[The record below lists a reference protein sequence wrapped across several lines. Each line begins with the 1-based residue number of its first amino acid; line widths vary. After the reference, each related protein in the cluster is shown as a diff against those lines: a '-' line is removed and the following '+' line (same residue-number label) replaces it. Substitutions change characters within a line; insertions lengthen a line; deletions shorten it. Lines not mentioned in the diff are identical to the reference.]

1 MADEILKRDQNTI
14 TVLGG
19 ITDDSNQFI
28 TMLRVDP
35 TTKRLLVSATGV
47 ASGTVTSISQGTG
60 ILLST
65 NPITTTGSVSLATSL
80 QPMVTLTGNSL
91 KVLRVNAGETAVS

>member
-1 MADEILKRDQNTI
+1 MTDEILKRDQNTI

-60 ILLST
+60 IS
-65 NPITTTGSVSLATSL
+65 
-80 QPMVTLTGNSL
+80 
-91 KVLRVNAGETAVS
+91 

>member
-1 MADEILKRDQNTI
+1 MAGEILKRDQNTI

-47 ASGTVTSISQGTG
+47 ASGTVTSIS
-60 ILLST
+60 
-65 NPITTTGSVSLATSL
+65 
-80 QPMVTLTGNSL
+80 
-91 KVLRVNAGETAVS
+91 